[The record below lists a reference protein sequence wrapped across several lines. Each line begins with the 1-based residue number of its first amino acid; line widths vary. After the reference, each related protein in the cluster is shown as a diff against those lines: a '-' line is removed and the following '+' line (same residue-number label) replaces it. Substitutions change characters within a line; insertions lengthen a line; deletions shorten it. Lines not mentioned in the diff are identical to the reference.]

1 MLENNLLNPIAIIGV
16 TILIVIAIIILIVTT
31 CYIKAPPNKV
41 AVITGIRKKP
51 KVLVGKAGIKIP
63 FLERVD
69 WLKIGQIDIDI
80 NTEDYI
86 PTNDFIDIEV
96 DAIAQVA
103 INTEDEPIQIAM
115 KNFLNNSSEEI
126 KNTISKSLQGNLREI
141 IGTMSLKDIV
151 QNKAKFSQEV
161 KANAEEDMSRL
172 GIKILSFNVQNIV
185 DKNGLIEDLGI
196 DNTSQIKKGAA
207 IAKAN
212 AERDI
217 KIASAEAMNRA
228 DEAKVQAELAIAKRN
243 NELEI
248 KKAELKI
255 AEDTQ
260 KAAADVAYEI
270 QKQTSRKTLE
280 IREQEADIAR
290 REKEIILQQK
300 EAEVTEK
307 KLDAEIRKKAEAE
320 KYAQQQLAEADLY
333 KRQKLSD
340 AKLYEQQKDAEAQKS
355 EADATKYRMEQE
367 AKGIEAKGLA
377 EAKSIE
383 AKGLAEAEALD
394 KKAEAMKKYGQ
405 AAVAEMYFDMLPKA
419 VEAASKPLEKVDK
432 ITMYGEGNQTKL
444 ISDIV
449 NTATQVNEGINES
462 MGIDLKSLLVGILGT
477 KAFDKLD
484 ETNESEE

>member
-172 GIKILSFNVQNIV
+172 GIKILSFNVQN
-185 DKNGLIEDLGI
+185 
-196 DNTSQIKKGAA
+196 S
-207 IAKAN
+207 
-212 AERDI
+212 
-217 KIASAEAMNRA
+217 
-228 DEAKVQAELAIAKRN
+228 
-243 NELEI
+243 
-248 KKAELKI
+248 
-255 AEDTQ
+255 
-260 KAAADVAYEI
+260 
-270 QKQTSRKTLE
+270 
-280 IREQEADIAR
+280 
-290 REKEIILQQK
+290 II
-300 EAEVTEK
+300 
-307 KLDAEIRKKAEAE
+307 
-320 KYAQQQLAEADLY
+320 
-333 KRQKLSD
+333 S
-340 AKLYEQQKDAEAQKS
+340 
-355 EADATKYRMEQE
+355 
-367 AKGIEAKGLA
+367 
-377 EAKSIE
+377 
-383 AKGLAEAEALD
+383 
-394 KKAEAMKKYGQ
+394 
-405 AAVAEMYFDMLPKA
+405 
-419 VEAASKPLEKVDK
+419 
-432 ITMYGEGNQTKL
+432 
-444 ISDIV
+444 
-449 NTATQVNEGINES
+449 
-462 MGIDLKSLLVGILGT
+462 
-477 KAFDKLD
+477 
-484 ETNESEE
+484 